1 MAHPHLATTL
11 AAFQARIHKS
21 KNRLVSIPAT
31 VQRDLGLK
39 RQSNNHVVF
48 VSIRKPGSRRRW
60 NHHYLKLTHDNEF
73 AIPVDIP
80 FLKPGETVQIRV
92 HRIISD
98 TSVTSSNQRSPTSLL
113 LELARRPRSSWR
125 RDGSTKLDDYLNQT
139 VHEAHRLR

>member
-11 AAFQARIHKS
+11 AAFEARIHKS
-21 KNRLVSIPAT
+21 KNRLVSIPAA

-73 AIPVDIP
+73 AIPVDIH
-80 FLKPGETVQIRV
+80 FLKPGEMVQIRV
-92 HRIISD
+92 HRIIPDS
-98 TSVTSSNQRSPTSLL
+98 SAAVSNQRSPTSLL
-113 LELARRPRSSWR
+113 LELARRPRSGWR
-125 RDGSTKLDDYLNQT
+125 MDGSRKLDDYLAN
-139 VHEAHRLR
+139 RS